1 MDTIGLAVREAPT
14 SYRRRI
20 LALHGLGLG
29 LGALVVGLV
38 LVLVNAALSQAG
50 GGTAVRYALVALGVG
65 WAISALGA
73 PGLPF
78 PRRRWQVPE
87 QWRFTMPLE
96 AMLVSYGV
104 LLGVGFLTDVV
115 LPAFW
120 MFVLVCGFLASPA
133 VIVPAWLLYAGTR
146 FVALVLWLRSSGEDS
161 LESRFVGWRPFAA
174 GANALVLLTLS
185 AWVFFT
191 SKGGI

>member
-1 MDTIGLAVREAPT
+1 VREAST
-14 SYRRRI
+14 SYRRRV
-20 LALHGLGLG
+20 LALHGLGLTLGG
-29 LGALVVGLV
+29 LVSGLV
-38 LVLVNAALSQAG
+38 LVLANAAVHGAG
-50 GGTAVRYALVALGVG
+50 LAGSDVTRYVLIVLGVG
-65 WAISALGA
+65 WALSALGA

-87 QWRFTMPLE
+87 QWRFTMPLDVT
-96 AMLVSYGV
+96 LVSYGV

-120 MFVLVCGFLASPA
+120 MLVLVCTFLASPA

-146 FVALVLWLRSSGEDS
+146 FGALRLWLRSSREDS
-161 LESRFVGWRPFAA
+161 LESRFVGWRPLAA

-185 AWVFFT
+185 AWVFFS